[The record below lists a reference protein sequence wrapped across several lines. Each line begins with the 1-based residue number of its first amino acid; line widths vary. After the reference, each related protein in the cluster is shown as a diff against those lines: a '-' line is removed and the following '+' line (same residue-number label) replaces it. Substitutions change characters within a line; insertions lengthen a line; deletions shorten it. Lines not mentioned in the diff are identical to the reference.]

1 MRTFEAMEKIR
12 ETAFVC
18 IGRAVLF
25 GGLAVVLVMLSFSFD
40 MALALYAGAV
50 LMLVM
55 AEVLILKALAAPWQ
69 NPKKTEVWG
78 CLDESARPA
87 GASGKAAFAAV
98 LHEVYG
104 RFARNSYA
112 IACSFFAASLVLRA
126 VRGLGA

>member
-1 MRTFEAMEKIR
+1 MEKVR

-25 GGLAVVLVMLSFSFD
+25 GGFAVVLVMLSFSFD
-40 MALALYAGAV
+40 MVLALYAGAV

-55 AEVLILKALAAPWQ
+55 AEILILKAFAAPWQ

-78 CLDESARPA
+78 CLDERARPA
-87 GASGKAAFAAV
+87 AAAGRMAFAAV
-98 LHEVYG
+98 LREVYG

-112 IACSFFAASLVLRA
+112 VACSFFAASLVLR
-126 VRGLGA
+126 GLGM